1 MRLIVVVSFL
11 CDTIGEILR
20 KSLDVSSRGMDP
32 CILGYAF
39 GEAVVDIRQ
48 DALAGVHIS
57 SFPFSNYGWFCA
69 FVISCVLQCSVWR
82 KRCLVNYHIGILAQV
97 LSRWPR
103 LREGGLGAAICSF
116 LCELVFLFLFS

>member
-1 MRLIVVVSFL
+1 MRLIVFVNFL
-11 CDTIGEILR
+11 CDTIRLIFR

-32 CILGYAF
+32 YIFGYVF
-39 GEAVVDIRQ
+39 GEAFVDIWQ

-69 FVISCVLQCSVWR
+69 LVMSCDLQCRALR
-82 KRCLVNYHIGILAQV
+82 KICLVKYHIGILAQV
-97 LSRWPR
+97 LSRWPW
-103 LREGGLGAAICSF
+103 LREGGRGAAICSF